1 MNSEAFRR
9 LAAPA
14 FVFLVGLATIC
25 GAWVFQLVGGYVPC
39 ALCLQERLPYY
50 IGVPLALVSL
60 VAALAR
66 APAWVSRVTL
76 ALAGIVFL
84 YGLYLGTYHAGA
96 EWSWWPGPSDCGGTG
111 LQSGS
116 TGDLLNA
123 LKGIRIV
130 SCTEAAWR
138 FPSARWGLSFA
149 GWNAAISLAL
159 GAVAL
164 YGAARGAATQ
174 PHSQAIPAKAGT

>member
-1 MNSEAFRR
+1 MLAEGFRR
-9 LAAPA
+9 VAAPA
-14 FVFLVGLATIC
+14 FVFVVGLATIC

-39 ALCLQERLPYY
+39 ALCLQERIPYY
-50 IGVPLALVSL
+50 VGVPLALI
-60 VAALAR
+60 ALAAPLLR
-66 APAWVSRVTL
+66 APAWVGRVAL
-76 ALAGIVFL
+76 ALAGVVFL

-96 EWSWWPGPSDCGGTG
+96 EWSWWAGPSDCGGTG

-116 TGDLLNA
+116 TTDLLNA

-138 FPSARWGLSFA
+138 FPAATWGLSFA

-159 GAVAL
+159 AAVAL
-164 YGAARGAATQ
+164 YGAAMWGASRTVAAT
-174 PHSQAIPAKAGT
+174 PAQAGA